1 VGIYVPPVDL
11 RNLRPARE
19 GPRPGGDITWAATA
33 AVGVTTVAMALVL
46 GDGREFMA
54 AAACIAFGVVFAIRP
69 AYGVYAIVIARPSM
83 DLWAD
88 RSLVNVG
95 SVSVNPASALA
106 MVFIAVGG
114 AYIIENWSRAKQA
127 PSAVPYI
134 GLVTMAVLSVSVA
147 PSKGGAITETL
158 RLTSVAV
165 LYLAAYTLIRDRQSL
180 KRMTIALLASLIV
193 PTVLALWQFDHG
205 GSTVIGLVG
214 RSAGTF
220 VQPDPFGIFMGFM
233 VAFMVPLVL
242 CKQLKGRWILWL
254 ATPPVLVALV
264 ASYTRTG
271 WVGCLLGLFVLA
283 LIRYRALLL
292 IGPLVLVLVAAAVPS
307 TVHRFGDLTSGRT
320 HYGPGNSLR
329 ARLDLWRTNLPR
341 VEHDP
346 VLGNGFK
353 SIVVDTTAK
362 RSIGVNVQ
370 QGAHSHSDFVR
381 AVVELGVPGFVFF
394 CWLLFGMWGACRRSY
409 RRARKAG
416 DGVLEAVSL
425 GSLLAASA
433 YIVMSADSNLMTQ
446 VAVSGTFWTLA
457 AIGHAAGR
465 VDLAGE

>member
-1 VGIYVPPVDL
+1 
-11 RNLRPARE
+11 
-19 GPRPGGDITWAATA
+19 
-33 AVGVTTVAMALVL
+33 MAILS
-46 GDGREFMA
+46 
-54 AAACIAFGVVFAIRP
+54 IA
-69 AYGVYAIVIARPSM
+69 
-83 DLWAD
+83 
-88 RSLVNVG
+88 
-95 SVSVNPASALA
+95 
-106 MVFIAVGG
+106 
-114 AYIIENWSRAKQA
+114 
-127 PSAVPYI
+127 
-134 GLVTMAVLSVSVA
+134 VA

-193 PTVLALWQFDHG
+193 PTLLALWQFDHG

-220 VQPDPFGIFMGFM
+220 LQPDPFGIFMGFM
-233 VAFMVPLVL
+233 LAFMVPLVL
-242 CKQLKGRWILWL
+242 CKQLKGRWVLWL
-254 ATPPVLVALV
+254 ATPPVLLALV

-271 WVGCLLGLFVLA
+271 WVGCLFGLFVLA

-353 SIVVDTTAK
+353 SIVEDTTAT
-362 RSIGVNVQ
+362 RAIGVNVQ

-425 GSLLAASA
+425 GSLVAASA
-433 YIVMSADSNLMTQ
+433 YVVMSADSNLMTQ